1 MKYLALFIACTLLFP
16 GLAINGKV
24 KPLDVIKVTVHVK
37 NETGEPIKY
46 AWIFAE
52 LWKGLIPLKK
62 RGSTDEQGK
71 CTFRWM
77 ASAGYL
83 KIRVEA
89 PYYFKGHLSK
99 SIEAPGNYQF
109 NITLYHAPPLDEI
122 PKASIEGRV
131 SFVLLNIPIK
141 GAIVETYPVL
151 SSVECYVP
159 EGGGTKTR
167 EDGKFPPLP
176 VLCLNTLRLEDGRI
190 VYDYNRSTKCV
201 VEVAIYNLVWRRTIE
216 VYPNETIWLDIHVFS
231 LLWLLIYIL
240 SRDT

>member
-37 NETGEPIKY
+37 NETGESIKY

-89 PYYFKGHLSK
+89 PYYFKGYLSK
-99 SIEAPGNYQF
+99 SIEAPGDYQF

-131 SFVLLNIPIK
+131 GFVLLNIPIK

-159 EGGGTKTR
+159 KLAEPR
-167 EDGKFPPLP
+167 PERMVNFP
-176 VLCLNTLRLEDGRI
+176 LCLCSVSTL
-190 VYDYNRSTKCV
+190 
-201 VEVAIYNLVWRRTIE
+201 
-216 VYPNETIWLDIHVFS
+216 
-231 LLWLLIYIL
+231 
-240 SRDT
+240 